1 MSDETAPGSVGA
13 TDGGRHSAGGS
24 GEPAPL
30 QSKANFL
37 QNWSWASVTEIN
49 AGLCQRG
56 RAQRGV
62 NSETHATVAEAWEK
76 QRRSEVTLLE
86 TLRFLRSCHKNA
98 PFLFFN
104 GNTFGEIGR
113 ALTTALFSDLPF
125 HRRKEASSAAAHFIT
140 GVLDEDL
147 MISAV
152 ESLSQAA
159 DWKPGD
165 RVKTLRGT
173 TRGVILKL
181 LEDGRIVWRPD
192 GSRTELTA
200 LPESLCADNSK
211 KR

>member
-1 MSDETAPGSVGA
+1 MSDETAPGSVGP
-13 TDGGRHSAGGS
+13 TDGKGYPGGGS
-24 GEPAPL
+24 RQPTPL
-30 QSKANFL
+30 QSRANFL
-37 QNWSWASVTEIN
+37 QNWSWTSVTEIN

-56 RAQRGV
+56 RAQRGI
-62 NSETHATVAEAWEK
+62 NPETHAAVAEAWEK
-76 QRRSEVTLLE
+76 QRVTEVTLLD
-86 TLRFLRSCHKNA
+86 TLRFLRSCHRNA

-113 ALTTALFSDLPF
+113 ALTTALFSDLSF
-125 HRRKEASSAAAHFIT
+125 HRRKQAASAVAHFIT

-147 MISAV
+147 MISSI
-152 ESLSQAA
+152 ESLAGVA

-173 TRGVILKL
+173 TCGVILKV

-192 GSRTELTA
+192 GSRTDLTG
-200 LPESLCADNSK
+200 LPESLCTDDRK